1 MQKAGKNTEKLYC
14 ERCQVLSRDGKVC
27 PSCGGKKLRLPKDN
41 DPVLLYNASGEEA
54 EQIAAAFD
62 DEGIPFMKR
71 TLGGGGYVGIVLGQS
86 RSSQV
91 NIFVPYGEA
100 EHAEEVLHG
109 IGVLKDEGKEQ
120 DAAESVDEGE
130 NSSKK
135 KAKKKEIPM
144 SRGRR
149 IAVRIFSALFFLLL
163 VWLVVSAAD
172 GIVSL
177 FQGHGF
183 FSWQP

>member
-14 ERCQVLSRDGKVC
+14 ERCQALSKDGKVC

-41 DPVLLYNASGEEA
+41 DPVMLYNAGGEEA
-54 EQIAAAFD
+54 EQIAAAFED
-62 DEGIPFMKR
+62 AGIPFMKR
-71 TLGGGGYVGIVLGQS
+71 SLGGGSYTGIVLGQS

-91 NIFVPYGEA
+91 NIFVPYGEV
-100 EHAEEVLHG
+100 EHAEEILHG
-109 IGVLKDEGKEQ
+109 IGVLKDEETEQ
-120 DAAESVDEGE
+120 DAAEGMEEEKNPSET
-130 NSSKK
+130 
-135 KAKKKEIPM
+135 KAKKEQIPM

-149 IAVRIFSALFFLLL
+149 IAVRIFSALLFLLL
-163 VWLVVSAAD
+163 VWLVVSVAD

>member
-1 MQKAGKNTEKLYC
+1 MLYC
-14 ERCQVLSRDGKVC
+14 ERCQVLSRDDNVC

-41 DPVLLYNASGEEA
+41 DPVLLYTAGGEEA
-54 EQIAAAFD
+54 EQIAAAFED
-62 DEGIPFMKR
+62 AGIPFMKR

-91 NIFVPYGEA
+91 NIFVPYGEM
-100 EHAEEVLHG
+100 EHAEEILHG
-109 IGVLKDEGKEQ
+109 IGILKEEKTEQ
-120 DAAESVDEGE
+120 AAEDLKEP
-130 NSSKK
+130 KK
-135 KAKKKEIPM
+135 PSAEKAKKEEIPM

-149 IAVRIFSALFFLLL
+149 IAVRIFSALLFLLL
-163 VWLVVSAAD
+163 VWLVVSVAD

>member
-1 MQKAGKNTEKLYC
+1 MLYC
-14 ERCQVLSRDGKVC
+14 EKCQVLSRDDNVC

-41 DPVLLYNASGEEA
+41 DPVLLYTAGGEEA
-54 EQIAAAFD
+54 ERIAAALED
-62 DEGIPFMKR
+62 AGIPFMKR
-71 TLGGGGYVGIVLGQS
+71 TLGGGGYIDIVLGQS

-91 NIFVPYGEA
+91 NIFVPYGEVKR
-100 EHAEEVLHG
+100 AEEVLHG
-109 IGVLKDEGKEQ
+109 IGVLKDEETEQAAVEGVEAEKNPAGK
-120 DAAESVDEGE
+120 A
-130 NSSKK
+130 
-135 KAKKKEIPM
+135 AKKEEIPM

-149 IAVRIFSALFFLLL
+149 IAVRIFSALLFLLL
-163 VWLVVSAAD
+163 VWLVVSVAD

>member
-1 MQKAGKNTEKLYC
+1 M
-14 ERCQVLSRDGKVC
+14 C

-41 DPVLLYNASGEEA
+41 DPVMLYNANGEEA
-54 EQIAAAFD
+54 EQIAAALED
-62 DEGIPFMKR
+62 AGIPFMKR

-91 NIFVPYGEA
+91 NIFVPYGEM
-100 EHAEEVLHG
+100 EHAEEILHG
-109 IGVLKDEGKEQ
+109 IGILKDEETEQ
-120 DAAESVDEGE
+120 DAVEGLKEGKKLSAE
-130 NSSKK
+130 

-149 IAVRIFSALFFLLL
+149 IAVRIFSALLFLLL
-163 VWLVVSAAD
+163 VWLVVSVAD